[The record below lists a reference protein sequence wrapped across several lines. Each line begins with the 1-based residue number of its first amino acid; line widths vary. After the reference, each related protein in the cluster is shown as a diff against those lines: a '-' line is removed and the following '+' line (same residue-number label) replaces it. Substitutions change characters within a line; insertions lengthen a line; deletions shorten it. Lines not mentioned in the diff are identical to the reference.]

1 MAMPGVDV
9 QPIEQSTPTMVPAA
23 ATVGAAESYWVWD
36 SRSRRYRITRA
47 GASALGQRAGTYV
60 GQARMVALR
69 DAYIAQAKV
78 RTNALAA
85 QIANG
90 DITLQQWQ
98 IGMREVIKDTYINE
112 YMLGAGGR
120 NAMTQADWGRVGQ
133 MVRQQ
138 YEYVDNFAR
147 DIAAGRY
154 SEAGI
159 AARARMY
166 PESASQA
173 YERGNTESR
182 GMPQLPAYPGDGSTQ
197 CLSNCKCR
205 WTIKETDEA
214 WECTWTLSPAEH
226 CLDCLDRAQRWAP
239 LTIAKAQAATRA
251 VLMSQLDGL
260 VEHEHG
266 VHD

>member
-1 MAMPGVDV
+1 MAMPGVD
-9 QPIEQSTPTMVPAA
+9 TPTIEAGTSVSVTSA
-23 ATVGAAESYWVWD
+23 ATVAAESYWLWD
-36 SRSRRYRITRA
+36 STSRRYRVTRA
-47 GASALGQRAGTYV
+47 GAEALGQRAGTYV
-60 GQARMVALR
+60 GQSRMVQLR
-69 DAYIAQAKV
+69 DAFIAQSKV

-98 IGMREVIKDTYINE
+98 MGMREVIKDTYINE

-120 NAMTQADWGRVGQ
+120 NAMTQSDWGRVGQ
-133 MVRQQ
+133 MVREQ
-138 YEYVDNFAR
+138 YEYVDRFAR
-147 DIAAGRY
+147 DIADGRY
-154 SEAGI
+154 TEAGI

-205 WTIKETDEA
+205 WLIKETDDA
-214 WECTWTLSPAEH
+214 WECTWKISPAEN
-226 CLDCLDRAQRWAP
+226 CPDCLDRAQRWAP
-239 LTIAKAQAATRA
+239 LMVPKATAATRA
-251 VLMSQLDGL
+251 VLMSHLGEL
-260 VEHEHG
+260 AEHG
-266 VHD
+266 HD